1 MGAKKIIAFLLAF
14 LVAITF
20 GAALAVYLGGG
31 FSFAGEEPYYAV
43 QMENGDLYFG
53 KINRLPNFGLKDV
66 YITQSVSDPTNP
78 LGSSLRVIPLNQAS
92 IWKANEI
99 QLNRDKVLSISK
111 VDASSQMMQ
120 TIKGQ

>member
-1 MGAKKIIAFLLAF
+1 MGAKRTVVFFLAF
-14 LVAITF
+14 LIAIAL
-20 GAALAVYLGGG
+20 GAALAVYLRQG
-31 FSFAGEEPYYAV
+31 FNFAGEEPYYAV

-53 KINRLPNFGLKDV
+53 KITRFPKFGLRDV
-66 YITQSVSDPTNP
+66 YIPQSVSDPTNP
-78 LGSSLRVIPLNQAS
+78 LGSSLRVIPLSQAS

-111 VDASSQMMQ
+111 VDGSSQIMQ

>member
-1 MGAKKIIAFLLAF
+1 MGIRSIIVLILGILIAAVVGA
-14 LVAITF
+14 VAAI
-20 GAALAVYLGGG
+20 YLGGG
-31 FSFAGEEPYYAV
+31 FNLGGEEPYYAV

-53 KINRLPNFGLKDV
+53 KVTHFPKFGLKDV
-66 YITQSVSDPTNP
+66 YIPQSVSDPTNP
-78 LGSSLRVIPLNQAS
+78 LGSSLRVISLSQAS

-111 VDASSQMMQ
+111 VDVGSQIMQ